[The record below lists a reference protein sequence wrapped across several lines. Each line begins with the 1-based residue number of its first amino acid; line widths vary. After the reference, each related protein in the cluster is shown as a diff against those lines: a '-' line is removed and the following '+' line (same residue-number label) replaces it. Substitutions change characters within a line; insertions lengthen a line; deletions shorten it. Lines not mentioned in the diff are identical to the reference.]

1 MMALYRKELRS
12 LLPMFALS
20 LFLVSG
26 DVIARPLMER
36 LDEDTFSDV
45 AGITAGEGTFLG
57 FIMAILSFMMAYAS
71 LPREHD
77 EGTIEFL
84 YALPITR
91 RGIFVS
97 KSLAGL
103 TMLWATC
110 AMGQV
115 TNALIVMWNP
125 QSFGGEQLSFRL
137 AATAALLHAL
147 VATVMYGHGLFAS
160 FFRRFGLLPYAMA
173 AYVLVVV
180 TEVAPELAWL
190 DPLRLSRCQYVGSE
204 LVVPWSDAAFHIG
217 ISGLTTVVA
226 YVLWMGSLDRLRNF
240 FAQRSTLFSVGFGCA
255 TAALGF
261 LGFFVLGFWAVNEY
275 GNAPPPDPRVAQE
288 AQGVTFQTSEA
299 RTEHYVFI
307 YPDNF
312 HDAALQLM
320 SRSDR
325 VLEEVTHVVGETEV
339 PAVTVDLAEV
349 SGHHEGITAGA
360 RIRMGLVDQ
369 DAWRLVHVLAHE
381 SAHVL
386 QGTTS
391 HLRLMENGDTTRFFV
406 EGGAEWV
413 AFTACTGPRTVMTPE
428 ELEQENELRAVSRL
442 VAVASWERQQIRFDD
457 LVDNTGFVAR
467 WDTTLAYPLG
477 ETFSEAIARACG
489 PEAYGNVIRA
499 FTREDLPQDATHE
512 VLFRHVLGTV
522 GCDYEHVGA
531 AWDQLL
537 AETAEAE
544 RARIDAIPRMSGGV
558 IGYEGDD
565 VIIEATLDRAP
576 LPLEHYAVRVRADT
590 ATPDTEVRSAIG
602 TVVENSVPRRVRFAI
617 PRAGVR
623 GLRFEMLFSVV
634 VDERAF
640 PVSEAWQGAALP
652 PE

>member
-1 MMALYRKELRS
+1 MIGLYRKELRS

-45 AGITAGEGTFLG
+45 AGLTAGEGGFLG
-57 FIMAILSFMMAYAS
+57 FIISILAFMMAYAS

-91 RGIFVS
+91 RGIFVA

-110 AMGQV
+110 AMGQI
-115 TNALIVMWNP
+115 TNALIVVWNP

-137 AATAALLHAL
+137 AATAAFLHAL
-147 VATVMYGHGLFAS
+147 VATVMYAHGLFAS

-173 AYVLVVV
+173 GYVIVVV
-180 TEVAPELAWL
+180 TEIAPDLAWI
-190 DPLRLSRCQYVGSE
+190 DPLRLSRCQYVGST
-204 LVVPWSDAAFHIG
+204 LQIPWSDAAFHLG
-217 ISGLTTVVA
+217 IAGLTAMVA
-226 YVLWMGSLDRLRNF
+226 YVLWMGSLDRLRGF
-240 FAQRSTLFSVGFGCA
+240 FAQRSAAFSVGFGCA
-255 TAALGF
+255 TAALAF
-261 LGFFVLGFWAVNEY
+261 VGFFVMGFWAVNEY
-275 GNAPPPDPRVAQE
+275 GSTPPEDPRVARE
-288 AQGVTFQTSEA
+288 AEGVTFQTSEA
-299 RTEHYVFI
+299 RTAHYVFI
-307 YPDNF
+307 YPDNL
-312 HDAALQLM
+312 HDRAMELVT
-320 SRSDR
+320 RSDR
-325 VLEEVTHVVGETEV
+325 VLEDITHVVGETTV
-339 PAVTVDLAEV
+339 PSVTVDLAEV

-369 DAWRLVHVLAHE
+369 EPWRLVHVLAHE

-386 QGTTS
+386 QGTVS

-413 AFTACTGPRTVMTPE
+413 AFTACTGPSTVMTADELSE
-428 ELEQENELRAVSRL
+428 ERELRAISRL
-442 VAVASWERQQIRFDD
+442 VAVTSWERQQVRFDD
-457 LVDNTGFVAR
+457 LVDNTHFVER

-477 ETFSEAIARACG
+477 ETLSEAIARACG
-489 PEAYGNVIRA
+489 PQTYGDVIRA
-499 FTREDLPQDATHE
+499 FTRDDLPQDATHD

-522 GCDYEHVGA
+522 GCDYEHVGG
-531 AWDQLL
+531 AWEQLM
-537 AETAEAE
+537 AETATAE
-544 RARIDAIPRMSGGV
+544 RARIDAIPRLSGGV

-565 VIIEATLDRAP
+565 LVVEGTLDRAP
-576 LPLEHYAVRVRADT
+576 LATEHYVLRVRADA
-590 ATPDTEVRSAIG
+590 ATPDTEVRAVEG
-602 TVVENSVPRRVRFAI
+602 TIVASSSPRRVRFAI
-617 PRAGVR
+617 PTSMIR

-640 PVSEAWQGAALP
+640 PVSEAWQGAAVP
-652 PE
+652 PP